1 MDTSEAAVQYRIQTW
16 INIFADCK
24 QSGMTVQQY
33 CDANQLSRDSYY
45 YWYKKIRAMTLK
57 QAAPS
62 IVPIGTTNP
71 VMEQSSVPKTQL
83 QRAICLFRNTR
94 KLQIELIEFTTGLMP
109 GDFFAHFA
117 ELNANGSLFCAYPLP
132 ARL

>member
-62 IVPIGTTNP
+62 IVPIGTTDP
-71 VMEQSSVPKTQL
+71 VMEQSSVPKNTIAKEPTTPPATL
-83 QRAICLFRNTR
+83 RN
-94 KLQIELIEFTTGLMP
+94 
-109 GDFFAHFA
+109 
-117 ELNANGSLFCAYPLP
+117 
-132 ARL
+132 

>member
-62 IVPIGTTNP
+62 IVPIGTTDP
-71 VMEQSSVPKTQL
+71 VMEQSSVPK
-83 QRAICLFRNTR
+83 NTIATV
-94 KLQIELIEFTTGLMP
+94 LEP
-109 GDFFAHFA
+109 G
-117 ELNANGSLFCAYPLP
+117 
-132 ARL
+132 

>member
-1 MDTSEAAVQYRIQTW
+1 MSFGCEINVDTSEAAVQYRIQTW

-71 VMEQSSVPKTQL
+71 VMEQSSVPKNTIATGHMLVPSTLTL
-83 QRAICLFRNTR
+83 Q
-94 KLQIELIEFTTGLMP
+94 M
-109 GDFFAHFA
+109 GDI
-117 ELNANGSLFCAYPLP
+117 SLTVTEATPDSLL
-132 ARL
+132 RRTIRILREVK